1 MAAARCAPCAR
12 PVLSSRVDHSDAVG
26 WSRVFVG
33 RQDGA
38 CVSAFVVLVSVAC
51 AVEVK
56 SKKTKVEGKT
66 TMVEVARADTSRTF
80 APFPVVEAAR
90 LGDKYLPGAGGT

>member
-1 MAAARCAPCAR
+1 M
-12 PVLSSRVDHSDAVG
+12 L
-26 WSRVFVG
+26 VG

-56 SKKTKVEGKT
+56 LKKTKVEGKK
-66 TMVEVARADTSRTF
+66 TMVEVARVDTSRTF
-80 APFPVVEAAR
+80 APFPIVEAAR

>member
-1 MAAARCAPCAR
+1 M
-12 PVLSSRVDHSDAVG
+12 
-26 WSRVFVG
+26 FVG

-51 AVEVK
+51 AVGVDWK
-56 SKKTKVEGKT
+56 KT

>member
-51 AVEVK
+51 AVGVDWK
-56 SKKTKVEGKT
+56 KT

>member
-56 SKKTKVEGKT
+56 KT
-66 TMVEVARADTSRTF
+66 TMVEVARVDTSRTF
-80 APFPVVEAAR
+80 APFPIVEAAR

>member
-1 MAAARCAPCAR
+1 M
-12 PVLSSRVDHSDAVG
+12 
-26 WSRVFVG
+26 
-33 RQDGA
+33 
-38 CVSAFVVLVSVAC
+38 SAFVVLVSVAC
-51 AVEVK
+51 AVEVDWK
-56 SKKTKVEGKT
+56 KT